1 MSKILYLGHS
11 ATLILKESG
20 NIVIDPFLDNNPL
33 SPMKSK
39 DVKAKYILIT
49 HGHEDHLGD
58 TVSIAKEN
66 NSTVITNFELG
77 VHIKKLGVED
87 VVMMNIGG
95 TYRADDFSVKMVF
108 ALHSSS
114 YEVQGNLFYGGT
126 PAGFVVKLQDLT
138 IYHAGDT
145 GLFMDMSLI
154 GSENTIDVALLP
166 IGGFYTMDIDDAVF
180 AVKLLHPKYVVPIHY
195 NTWDE
200 IKVNVEEFKERLEKE
215 TRSTCIALKP
225 GEGF

>member
-39 DVKAKYILIT
+39 DVKAKYILVT
-49 HGHEDHLGD
+49 HGHTDHLGD

-77 VHIKKLGVED
+77 VYLKKLGVEN

-95 TYRADDFSVKMVF
+95 TYQTDDFSVKMVF

-114 YEVQGNLFYGGT
+114 YEAQGNLFYGGT

-145 GLFMDMSLI
+145 ALFMDMSLI
-154 GSENTIDVALLP
+154 GSKHSIDIALLP
-166 IGGFYTMDIDDAVF
+166 VGGFYTMDIDDAIF
-180 AVKLLHPKYVVPIHY
+180 AAKLLHPKYVIPIHY

-215 TRSTCIALKP
+215 TRSTCIILKP